1 VSDWSGQEGP
11 KRLDSSAAVASVG
24 ARGMFFANLRSSSA
38 DWVEQILGSDNAL
51 PGGKLAEWCR
61 KLDSHPWANH
71 IKYFAAVLRRD
82 VAMVTEITGMPLGV
96 VYRLQ
101 EALSNEH
108 ENPWRTR
115 PLDLV
120 TWQSLL
126 TNNHVFI
133 ASKPI
138 ERIFE
143 EIDQKSNGSITHADF
158 ETWLGKYR
166 PVSIHQKRALV
177 LHQMLASW
185 GFWWLVCP
193 LVGFVLYLISIPQS
207 GPYSETVG
215 VQILRTL
222 WASRAI
228 QNMMQAWR
236 AKAVSCDAFEQAKM
250 ELKACV
256 ETACD
261 RLEREQIK
269 AASRAKKEAA
279 ITEVKRK
286 IRVVASIASRGR
298 GRGRGRGDGCGA
310 GRGRRG
316 RGGAAGAGTTRDG
329 PASTGS
335 RADASS
341 AGSGSGSATAK

>member
-1 VSDWSGQEGP
+1 MSDWSGKEGH
-11 KRLDSSAAVASVG
+11 KKLDASAVAAGLG
-24 ARGMFFANLRSSSA
+24 ARGMFFANLSDSSA
-38 DWVEQILGSDNAL
+38 DWVEQIVGSDNAL
-51 PGGKLAEWCR
+51 PGDMLTEWCR

-71 IKYFAAVLRRD
+71 IKYFAAALRRD
-82 VAMVTEITGMPLGV
+82 TAMVTEITGMPLGV

-115 PLDLV
+115 SLDLV

-126 TNNHVFI
+126 ANNHVFI

-143 EIDQKSNGSITHADF
+143 EIDLKSNGSITHADF
-158 ETWLGKYR
+158 VAWMSKYR

-177 LHQMLASW
+177 LHQMLTSW

-207 GPYSETVG
+207 GPYSEIVG
-215 VQILRTL
+215 VQILRTCYIVG
-222 WASRAI
+222 SI
-228 QNMMQAWR
+228 ENMRQAWR
-236 AKAVSCDAFEQAKM
+236 AKAVSCDAFEQAKL
-250 ELKACV
+250 ELKAGV

-261 RLEREQIK
+261 RLERERIK
-269 AASRAKKEAA
+269 AKKKAA

-286 IRVVASIASRGR
+286 IGAVASIAKAMALSKDPRK
-298 GRGRGRGDGCGA
+298 
-310 GRGRRG
+310 
-316 RGGAAGAGTTRDG
+316 TPG
-329 PASTGS
+329 PW
-335 RADASS
+335 
-341 AGSGSGSATAK
+341 